1 MKPLALLY
9 SLFCLLLLALLA
21 WQLPQGGRI
30 QTDLAALLPAGAGM
44 DAVQEAADAAQQR
57 LLNGQIVLLAGA
69 ENPDTAFRL
78 AEATAQRWRQSGLF
92 SQVDAAI
99 TPDLA
104 ALRQSARTLG
114 LATLPP
120 EQVRQLYHAPEQY
133 FQQRAE
139 AAANPF
145 SGSLLPLEDDW
156 LGFGRYLPE
165 KHSTGRLQWQP
176 ESGWLYTEHGGKTW
190 VWLRAKLPDQQAAA
204 GLPALLPLLADSREA
219 AAAQGGELL
228 AAGGALFAAE
238 AKVKAERESSL
249 MSAFGLTL
257 TFALLWQVFRS
268 GRILLLFL
276 PLAAGLLSG
285 LAAALAVFG
294 QVHILTLVI
303 GTSLVGVLVDFP
315 LHWLTPSLFRR
326 PWQPAQAMRHV
337 LPTFLIGLA
346 VTVSGYVLLWFTPLP
361 VLRQTAVFSAAAL
374 LGAFAATVLWL
385 PLLFG
390 RYTPRPGAFAR
401 ATHALAERLP
411 GGRTVFSG
419 SLKWPLMLLLPAVT
433 AGIARSNWADDIR
446 HWSAAPPA
454 LLADSRRV
462 AELSGM
468 GGSGQFVLIQA
479 DTPDRL
485 LAADRALLAEWEKQG
500 VFARGEAASVQ
511 ALSQWLLPANEQQA
525 LKQRLRE
532 LAGLPESHAP
542 LQALGVPAALI
553 RQALLQAAGQPDI
566 SLEESLRG
574 EGAEAWRS
582 LYLGRVGHQYAAI
595 MRLTGVQNPQAL
607 KAALDTDC
615 TGKNICR
622 RWADTRQQLN
632 RQFQATRNQA
642 AWLKLASFFLAW
654 LVLWRLFGLQRGSL
668 ILAVPLA
675 AAAAGVGLLGW
686 LGIPISLFALFG
698 LLLTAAIGVDYAVYA
713 LTAREP
719 RAARIGGIVL
729 AALTTGLSFALL
741 AFSSTPAVAAFGL
754 TVAAGCAF
762 NCLAAILLSGQETPP
777 PSGG

>member
-1 MKPLALLY
+1 MKPLSLLY
-9 SLFCLLLLALLA
+9 SLFCLCLLAVLG

-30 QTDLAALLPAGAGM
+30 QTDLSALLPAEAGA
-44 DAVQEAADAAQQR
+44 DAVWQAADVANRR
-57 LLNGQIVLLAGA
+57 LLNGQIVLLVGA
-69 ENPDTAFRL
+69 EEADTAFRV
-78 AEATAQRWRQSGLF
+78 AEETAQRWRQSGLF
-92 SQVDAAI
+92 SRIDAAV

-104 ALRQSARTLG
+104 ALRQSAQTLG

-120 EQVRQLYHAPEQY
+120 QQVWQLYHAPQQY

-156 LGFGRYLPE
+156 LGFGRYLHE
-165 KHSTGRLQWQP
+165 KQGAAKLQWQP
-176 ESGWLYTEHGGKTW
+176 ENGWLYTEHEGKTW
-190 VWLRAKLPDQQAAA
+190 VWLRAKLPEQQAAA
-204 GLPALLPLLADSREA
+204 GIPGLLPLLADSRRA
-219 AAAQGGELL
+219 AAAQQAELI

-238 AKVKAERESSL
+238 AKAKAERESSL

-257 TFALLWQVFRS
+257 TFALLWWVFRS

-276 PLAAGLLSG
+276 PLAAGLLTG

-315 LHWLTPSLFRR
+315 LHWLAPSLFRR
-326 PWQPAQAMRHV
+326 PWQPAAAMRHV

-346 VTVSGYVLLWFTPLP
+346 ITVSGYVLLWFTPLP

-385 PLLFG
+385 PALFS

-401 ATHALAERLP
+401 IIHALAGRLP
-411 GGRTVFSG
+411 NVSG
-419 SLKWPLMLLLPAVT
+419 SLKLPAVLLLLALA

-446 HWSAAPPA
+446 HWTAAPPE
-454 LLADSRRV
+454 LLADTRRV
-462 AELSGM
+462 AELSGIES
-468 GGSGQFVLIQA
+468 SGQFVLIQA
-479 DTPDRL
+479 DSPDRL
-485 LAADRALLAEWEKQG
+485 LEADRALLAEWERQG
-500 VFARGEAASVQ
+500 VFARGDVASVQ
-511 ALSQWLLPANEQQA
+511 SLSQWLLPENEQRA

-542 LQALGVPAALI
+542 LQALGVPADLI
-553 RQALLQAAGQPDI
+553 RQALLHAAEQPTV
-566 SLEESLRG
+566 SLADSLQDDS
-574 EGAEAWRS
+574 AEAWRT
-582 LYLGRVGHQYAAI
+582 LYLGQVGNQYAAV
-595 MRLTGVQNPQAL
+595 MRLNGIRHPDAL
-607 KAALDTDC
+607 RAALDTDC
-615 TGKNICR
+615 RGKNVCR
-622 RWADTRQQLN
+622 RWADKRQHLN
-632 RQFQATRNQA
+632 QQFHATRNQA
-642 AWLKLASFFLAW
+642 AWLKLASFLLAW
-654 LVLWRLFGLQRGSL
+654 LVLWRLFGLKRGSL

-675 AAAAGVGLLGW
+675 VSAACVGLLGW
-686 LGIPISLFALFG
+686 LGIPISLFAMFG

-729 AALTTGLSFALL
+729 AALTTGLSFTLL

-762 NCLAAILLSGQETPP
+762 NCLAAVWLTRHPARHPEP
-777 PSGG
+777 